1 MPAPQ
6 MKPKILVFAGSA
18 RKGSVNKKLA
28 AVAADMARVA
38 GADVTHIDM
47 ADHALPLY
55 DGDLEAEVGLPP
67 EVASLKETFAAHDG
81 LIVVAPEYNGSITPM
96 LKNTI
101 DWVSRPGG
109 DSATCLAFRGR
120 VAGLLSASPG
130 ALGGL
135 RGLVH
140 VRQILAGIGMHV
152 VPGQFALKARDAFD
166 DAGGLVNEADITATR
181 AVVEATVDLAK
192 RVRG

>member
-1 MPAPQ
+1 MAAPR
-6 MKPKILVFAGSA
+6 ILVFAGSA
-18 RKGSVNKKLA
+18 RAASVNKKLA
-28 AVAADMARVA
+28 AVAAGMAREA
-38 GADVTHIDM
+38 GAEVTHVDM
-47 ADHALPLY
+47 ADHRLPLY

-67 EVASLKETFAAHDG
+67 EVAALKQTFAAQDG
-81 LIVVAPEYNGSITPM
+81 LIVVAPEYNGSITPL

-101 DWVSRPGG
+101 DWVSRAGG
-109 DSATCLAFRGR
+109 ESANCLAFRGR

-130 ALGGL
+130 SLGGM

-140 VRQILAGIGMHV
+140 VRQILAGIGMHL

-166 DAGGLVNEADITATR
+166 DAGNLVNESDIGATR
-181 AVVEATVDLAK
+181 AVVDATIDLAR